1 MNPVESFLEDRKRNI
16 AAIRESDHL
25 SELSNEWIR
34 EVSAFKYIFNFD
46 WLGRPIIQI
55 GSDMVAVQEAI
66 WRTRPDL
73 IIETGIAH
81 GGSLVYHASLLAM
94 LDLCDAAVN
103 GEVVDPRRPKRRV
116 LGIDIDIRSHN
127 REAIEAHP
135 LRGYLEMFEGSS
147 IDPAMVARVADFAK
161 GFGRVMVVLD
171 SNHTESHVL
180 AELEAY
186 APLVSPGGYC
196 IVFDTAIENMPE
208 DFYND
213 RPWGRG
219 DNPMTAVWKYLESN
233 PEFAID
239 GELDGKILIG
249 NAPNG
254 FLRRCPATE
263 A

>member
-1 MNPVESFLEDRKRNI
+1 MNPIESFLEDRKRNI
-16 AAIRESDHL
+16 AAIRESKTLSHL
-25 SELSNEWIR
+25 SNQWIR
-34 EVSAFKYIFNFD
+34 EVSTLKYIYNFD
-46 WLGRPIIQI
+46 WLGRPIIQM

-66 WRTRPDL
+66 WTTRPDL

-81 GGSLVYHASLLAM
+81 GGSLLYHASLLAL
-94 LDLCDAAVN
+94 LDVCDAFES
-103 GEVVDPRRPKRRV
+103 GETLNPRRPKRQV
-116 LGIDIDIRSHN
+116 LGIDIDIRAHN
-127 REAIEAHP
+127 RKAIESHP
-135 LRGYLEMFEGSS
+135 LSGYLTMFEGSS
-147 IDPAMVARVADFAK
+147 IGADTVSKVVDFAK
-161 GFGRVMVVLD
+161 DFQRVMVVLD
-171 SNHTESHVL
+171 SNHTEAHVL

-196 IVFDTAIENMPE
+196 IVFDTAIENMPG
-208 DFYND
+208 DFYSD

-233 PEFAID
+233 PEFTID

-254 FLRRCPATE
+254 FLRRTPAAE

>member
-16 AAIRESDHL
+16 SAIRESERL

-34 EVSAFKYIFNFD
+34 EVSAFKYIFNYD

-55 GSDMVAVQEAI
+55 GSDMVAVQEVI
-66 WRTRPDL
+66 WKTKPDL

-103 GEVVDPRRPKRRV
+103 GGTVDPRRPKRRV
-116 LGIDIDIRSHN
+116 LGIDIDIRPHN
-127 REAIEAHP
+127 REAIKAHP

-147 IDPAMVARVADFAK
+147 IDPAMLARVAEFAK
-161 GFGRVMVVLD
+161 DFSRVMLVLD
-171 SNHTESHVL
+171 SNHTEAHVL
-180 AELEAY
+180 AELEGY
-186 APLVSPGGYC
+186 ADLVSPGCYC

-208 DFYND
+208 GFYTD

-219 DNPMTAVWKYLESN
+219 DNPLTAVHKFLAKRSDFEVD
-233 PEFAID
+233 PET
-239 GELDGKILIG
+239 DGKILIG
-249 NAPNG
+249 NAPGG
-254 FLRRCPATE
+254 FLRRTDA
-263 A
+263 

>member
-1 MNPVESFLEDRKRNI
+1 MNPVESFLEERKQNI
-16 AAIRESDHL
+16 SAIRESDRIT
-25 SELSNEWIR
+25 ELSNEWIR

-66 WRTRPDL
+66 WRTKPDL

-94 LDLCDAAVN
+94 LDLCDAAAN
-103 GEVVDPRRPKRRV
+103 GESVDPRNPKRRV

-127 REAIEAHP
+127 REAIESHP
-135 LRGYLEMFEGSS
+135 LAGYLEMFEGSS
-147 IDPAMVARVADFAK
+147 IDPGMIAK
-161 GFGRVMVVLD
+161 VTEFSKNYSRVMVVLD

-180 AELEAY
+180 AELEGY

-208 DFYND
+208 GFYHD

-219 DNPMTAVWKYLESN
+219 DNPLTAVHKFIAGHSDFSVDN
-233 PEFAID
+233 
-239 GELDGKILIG
+239 ELDDKILVG
-249 NAPNG
+249 NAPGG
-254 FLRRCPATE
+254 FLRRSDIPRT
-263 A
+263 